1 MKGESDISIIPFN
14 ERIFTRTKCRSG
26 YILTLVVAISTCCFL
41 KINNEYLDGVLL
53 RRHSVDGGRAVTA
66 GRQACRMTMQR
77 RRREEDDE
85 EVEVEDFR

>member
-1 MKGESDISIIPFN
+1 MQEWI
-14 ERIFTRTKCRSG
+14 
-26 YILTLVVAISTCCFL
+26 YINVGGIAISTCCFL

-66 GRQACRMTMQR
+66 GRMTMQR